1 MLNLIKYNIIVK
13 LRNFDTL
20 FWPLL
25 FPLILGTLFYF
36 AFGNMEEADFETV
49 PVAVV
54 NLLRKSKKTAM
65 R

>member
-36 AFGNMEEADFETV
+36 AFGNMEEADF
-49 PVAVV
+49 
-54 NLLRKSKKTAM
+54 
-65 R
+65 

>member
-1 MLNLIKYNIIVK
+1 MLNLIKYNVIVK

-20 FWPLL
+20 FWPLI

-36 AFGNMEEADFETV
+36 GFGNMEEANFETV

-54 NLLRKSKKTAM
+54 EVSGGDKFFWNL
-65 R
+65 